1 MPASRPQPDRP
12 RVAITGVGAITP
24 AGDIDATLAAV
35 LDARSAAA
43 PITAWDTADQ
53 GVRFAAEARDFD
65 PSPWVGPRDARRID
79 RVSLLGI
86 AAASTAI
93 EQAGLTTE
101 TGTDGRIDPARAAV
115 IAGSGVGGIIS
126 LEDQVGT
133 RIERGPDRVSPFLIP
148 MMMPNATA
156 GLLSIRY
163 GFHGPSL
170 CVATACAS
178 GANSIGEAAEM
189 IRAGRADV
197 VLAGGA
203 EASITPTAIAAFG
216 RMGALS
222 SRNDDPATA
231 SRPFDKDRDG
241 FVMGEGAAFL
251 VLERWDHAVER
262 GATILG
268 ELAGYGATCDAGHI
282 TAPDADGEAAV
293 ACMQQALAD
302 AGLEPSAVGHVN
314 AHGTSTPLNDAAEAE
329 ALAKVFGE
337 SGPPITST
345 KGVTGHLVGAAGAV
359 EAVLGLRCAGR
370 RHDPPGRQPGRSRR
384 QPDGGSRSRRR
395 PRGAGG
401 SRAVELVRVRRP
413 QRDPRPRPRV
423 RRRVREPE
431 VSEPMSTCISLTGS
445 RQATR
450 SDSRERWEDCP

>member
-1 MPASRPQPDRP
+1 MAGLPRPKQDRP
-12 RVAITGVGAITP
+12 RVAITGVGTITP
-24 AGDIDATLAAV
+24 AGDTETTLAAV
-35 LDARSAAA
+35 LAARSAAA
-43 PITAWDTADQ
+43 PITAWDPSDQ
-53 GVRFAAEARDFD
+53 TVRFAAAAHDFD
-65 PSPWVGPRDARRID
+65 PSPWVNPREARRID
-79 RVSLLGI
+79 RVSLLAI
-86 AAASTAI
+86 AAATEAV
-93 EQAGLTTE
+93 EQAGLAEATAA
-101 TGTDGRIDPARAAV
+101 GTIDPGRAAV
-115 IAGSGVGGIIS
+115 VAGSGVGGIIS

-197 VLAGGA
+197 ALAGGA

-222 SRNDDPATA
+222 ARNDDPASA
-231 SRPFDKDRDG
+231 SRPFDRDRDG
-241 FVMGEGAAFL
+241 FVMGEGAGFL

-262 GATILG
+262 GATIIG

-282 TAPDADGEAAV
+282 TAPDADGAAAI

-302 AGLEPSAVGHVN
+302 AGLEAGAVGHVN
-314 AHGTSTPLNDAAEAE
+314 AHGTSTPLNDAAEAD
-329 ALAKVFGE
+329 ALSKVFGDA
-337 SGPPITST
+337 GPPVTST

-359 EAVLGLRCAGR
+359 EAVLGLRCATDGTIPPVANLADPDVNPAVDLVR
-370 RHDPPGRQPGRSRR
+370 DQVREVPPGPVLSNSFGF
-384 QPDGGSRSRRR
+384 GGHNATLVLV
-395 PRGAGG
+395 PAPAAG
-401 SRAVELVRVRRP
+401 
-413 QRDPRPRPRV
+413 
-423 RRRVREPE
+423 
-431 VSEPMSTCISLTGS
+431 
-445 RQATR
+445 
-450 SDSRERWEDCP
+450 